1 MEIVRTGV
9 DLGKN
14 LRTYRL
20 MNGFTQ
26 NEVADYIGVE
36 RSTYTYYET
45 GKTLP
50 DIFTVILLS
59 ELYGVRIEEMVKL
72 FP

>member
-1 MEIVRTGV
+1 MEFVRTGPE
-9 DLGKN
+9 LGEN
-14 LRTYRL
+14 LRMYRL

-50 DIFTVILLS
+50 NIFTVILLS
-59 ELYGVRIEEMVKL
+59 ELYGVTIEDLVRL